1 MSSFVPQDALCMRTT
16 NESKA
21 QWKSRVSHTKKGA
34 RIMQNEQ
41 REQVRKRREKNWLCQ
56 CATKF
61 MNFKCKYI
69 HIFSMLYYLWN
80 SLQSIKQIFMSN
92 IYRMRC
98 ACVCCCALTLGFGMQ
113 RERGGGMRQK
123 ACTFHMHT
131 APVYINGRRKMD
143 LERVNELWCI
153 TWFIQGCQ
161 MTRQPARLFEVNFS
175 ESCFDIFLRNHVA
188 SNILRSQ

>member
-1 MSSFVPQDALCMRTT
+1 MSFLCSFLIINQRKHCLKKSFDYLLCRRSSLRMLCERRRG
-16 NESKA
+16 ESETEDRA
-21 QWKSRVSHTKKGA
+21 HNGCRVYNIRKTWT

-80 SLQSIKQIFMSN
+80 SQQSIKQIFMSN

-98 ACVCCCALTLGFGMQ
+98 ACACCCILTLVSGYRDRDRHRHTQ
-113 RERGGGMRQK
+113 RKHAR
-123 ACTFHMHT
+123 CTGTLH
-131 APVYINGRRKMD
+131 RR
-143 LERVNELWCI
+143 
-153 TWFIQGCQ
+153 TQ
-161 MTRQPARLFEVNFS
+161 MAGDR
-175 ESCFDIFLRNHVA
+175 
-188 SNILRSQ
+188 